1 MNAPR
6 LAAVEYERR
15 QDFNAVTRR
24 LHGFRARELCRVVAG
39 LPTARDPVRILE
51 LGCGTAR
58 TLAALSDLGQVVYY
72 HGVDIEPD
80 RITAAEARA
89 KGLPGQVTFSVQAVA
104 PNMRL
109 PFSPDVVAALELL
122 EHLPEDEV
130 SPLLAWLASLNAQRY
145 VFSVPIEVG
154 PAILIKNV
162 GSAVM
167 RYARHREYLWRE
179 TLWASVYRL
188 DKLPPH
194 GTGHRGFDWR
204 WLRALIR
211 RHFDLIEARKSP
223 VGWIP
228 ACFAPS
234 ILFVCRLSDRSS

>member
-1 MNAPR
+1 MTTPR
-6 LAAVEYERR
+6 VSPTEYERR

-24 LHGFRARELCRVVAG
+24 LHGFRTRELCRVIAE
-39 LPTARDPVRILE
+39 PSPICDPVRVLE

-58 TLAALSDLGQVVYY
+58 TLGALSGLREIVHY

-80 RITAAEARA
+80 RIAAAEARA
-89 KGLPGQVTFSVQAVA
+89 SDLPVDASFSVEAVA
-104 PNMRL
+104 PGMRL

-130 SPLLAWLASLNAQRY
+130 GPLLAWLANLDAQRY

-154 PAILIKNV
+154 PALLIKNV
-162 GSAVM
+162 GSALM
-167 RYARHREYLWRE
+167 GYIRHRDYAWRE

-194 GTGHRGFDWR
+194 DTRHNGFDWR
-204 WLRALIR
+204 WLRAVIR
-211 RHFDLIEARKSP
+211 RHFDLVRIRKSP
-223 VGWIP
+223 FGWTP
-228 ACFAPS
+228 ACVAPS
-234 ILFVCRLSDRSS
+234 ILFVAKRRTGVR